1 MIEPILQLRGI
12 SKSFGMT
19 HALTDLSL
27 DLHAGEVHALVGE
40 NGAGKSTMIK
50 IMTGIHQ
57 PSGGDILVDGQARR
71 IFGPQA
77 ARDIGVAAIYQ
88 EPMVF
93 PDLDVTENVFIGA
106 RTEGLIRRPAA
117 QSRKARDL
125 VARIGMDMDVEQV
138 ASGLT
143 LAEQQAVEIARAL
156 SEDVRVL
163 IMDEPTPLF
172 RPTRRR
178 D

>member
-1 MIEPILQLRGI
+1 MAQPILQLRGV

-57 PSGGDILVDGQARR
+57 PTTGQILVDGVVRA
-71 IFGPQA
+71 IHGPQA
-77 ARDIGVAAIYQ
+77 ARELGIAAIYQ

-93 PDLDVTENVFIGA
+93 PDLDVTENIFISA
-106 RTEGLIRRPAA
+106 RDEGLLRRPARQRA
-117 QSRKARDL
+117 RARDL
-125 VARIGMDMDVEQV
+125 IARIGMDFDVDQV

-156 SEDVRVL
+156 SEDVRV
-163 IMDEPTPLF
+163 INMD
-172 RPTRRR
+172 
-178 D
+178 